1 MNRLLIRNRF
11 KFNREIND
19 LNQIEFYDVEI
30 YHDIYKILRSLIKKE
45 NKTYFKLN
53 NYFFKIFQKKD
64 NFKIY
69 FENIILTYIHKNK
82 LYVKNNNNYF
92 KLDNK
97 LKLLW
102 NKINFY
108 ANIRNLSLSLNNDKY
123 FSKNKLTYL
132 ANFCIYEKEDYIKY
146 LVKNIL
152 NKKLNFNTDVVNYIL
167 PFLFDISKL
176 KIYC

>member
-1 MNRLLIRNRF
+1 MKMNRLLIRNKF
-11 KFNREIND
+11 KFKREIND

-30 YHDIYKILRSLIKKE
+30 YHDIYKNLKSLIKKDD
-45 NKTYFKLN
+45 KKYFKLN

-69 FENIILTYIHKNK
+69 FENIILTYVHKKK
-82 LYVKNNNNYF
+82 LYVKNNHNLF

-97 LKLLW
+97 LKILW

-108 ANIRNLSLSLNNDKY
+108 ANIRSLSLSLNTEKY
-123 FSKNKLTYL
+123 FSKNKLIYF

-146 LVKNIL
+146 MVKNIL
-152 NKKLNFNTDVVNYIL
+152 NKKLNFNADVINYIL
-167 PFLFDISKL
+167 PFLFNISK
-176 KIYC
+176 